1 MNFLG
6 MGPLELLV
14 IAVLA
19 FIVLGPERM
28 VDAGRM
34 LGRAAREVKRL
45 ADEMPKLSLDDLEEA
60 ATEKDGRG
68 SDERTAKTPGGEETE
83 REGPVSFRPSSQE
96 TKEKATE
103 RDEQGEDWTGPGEKS
118 A

>member
-45 ADEMPKLSLDDLEEA
+45 ADDMPKLSLDDLED
-60 ATEKDGRG
+60 ATTEGEGRRADG
-68 SDERTAKTPGGEETE
+68 RTAKTADGEESE
-83 REGPVSFRPSSQE
+83 REGPVSFRSSSAA
-96 TKEKATE
+96 TKDKATG
-103 RDEQGEDWTGPGEKS
+103 RDEQGGDQ

>member
-6 MGPLELLV
+6 MGPLELVV

-34 LGRAAREVKRL
+34 LGKAAREVKRL

-60 ATEKDGRG
+60 ATGRDVRG
-68 SDERTAKTPGGEETE
+68 TEDQPAKPNEGVETE
-83 REGPVSFRPSSQE
+83 REGPVSFRSSSQA
-96 TKEKATE
+96 TKEKPTG
-103 RDEQGEDWTGPGEKS
+103 RDEQGGDQ

>member
-6 MGPLELLV
+6 MGPLEIVV

-45 ADEMPKLSLDDLEEA
+45 TDEMPKFSLDDVEGPSDSA
-60 ATEKDGRG
+60 AGQGAEGRTTRAGEPDG
-68 SDERTAKTPGGEETE
+68 
-83 REGPVSFRPSSQE
+83 EGPVSFRRSRPE
-96 TKEKATE
+96 TKGKPPG
-103 RDEQGEDWTGPGEKS
+103 RDEQGGDK

>member
-19 FIVLGPERM
+19 FVVLGPERM

-45 ADEMPKLSLDDLEEA
+45 TDEMPKLSLDDLEEA
-60 ATEKDGRG
+60 ATRSGGRETEDRPAKPDG
-68 SDERTAKTPGGEETE
+68 AETE
-83 REGPVSFRPSSQE
+83 REGPVSFRSSRAE
-96 TKEKATE
+96 AEEKPPAQDE
-103 RDEQGEDWTGPGEKS
+103 RSGDRT
-118 A
+118 